1 MNKYQNESSLLSH
14 VINEN
19 VQLHREILKNME
31 TIEHLKSR
39 EYYLEKKIS
48 ELKEIL
54 GKISK
59 LVAYKNASNIE
70 NLIED
75 NIKKPLTGLANKV
88 YNTTVGPITYDGPL
102 EYDGSNER

>member
-39 EYYLEKKIS
+39 EYYLEKKIA

-54 GKISK
+54 RKVSK
-59 LVAYKNASNIE
+59 LTNIDGIKTIVNNNLVA
-70 NLIED
+70 
-75 NIKKPLTGLANKV
+75 PLTEYTTRV
-88 YNTTVGPITYDGPL
+88 YNTHEPIIYDGTS
-102 EYDGSNER
+102 DK